1 MLFPENL
8 PFGLIAGPMES
19 MSMRDRPISMPGG
32 QLLAGQDGAH
42 LSHGLA
48 ITEWLAALPYPAA
61 VLSFTNNHLST
72 VVANTSFHRRFR
84 VGCSGEPDKPHAA
97 EWRDRIV
104 QSVRSG
110 RDSESFELRRD
121 GSLGPEYFYCSV
133 GRLPKGDGESDLFL
147 FTAID
152 RTSDRTMEKN
162 LRRELLSDGLTAL
175 PNRTGFGEEIED
187 RLANTSW
194 PDNAQFGILA
204 IDLSRFSRVNES
216 LGPMAGDELLIT
228 VAKRLKSSLRQG
240 DVLARIGGN
249 DFAIFARLNNG
260 LSDALHIVQRIRN
273 ALSYPIRLSDL
284 QIRVDCA
291 IGCALSTSLTEDPED
306 VVRKAQAA
314 VKIAKRSG
322 KVEIYRNGVLKE
334 AQRRFSVESRLRD
347 ALAQGELTLAFQPL
361 IHLQTGEITGFEA
374 LTRWQDEELGHVS
387 PAEFIA
393 VAEESGQITSLG
405 RWAAYEAAQAL
416 SRWDAKF
423 GQTLPV
429 GINVNLSPIQM
440 ARDDVASMFE
450 EALRYSG
457 ISGNRLT
464 AELTESAIVAD
475 PEKARK
481 LLFALKDLQ
490 MPIAMDD
497 FGTGYSNL
505 ASLHSLPI
513 DILKIDRSFV
523 TSMLED
529 RDKVVMV
536 RTILS
541 LAESLGLRVTAEG
554 IETQQLAHALQ
565 NMGCWQGQGYY
576 FARPMTEGDAYD
588 YWRARWN
595 FETI

>member
-1 MLFPENL
+1 
-8 PFGLIAGPMES
+8 MES
-19 MSMRDRPISMPGG
+19 TSVRSLPVKKASTSPLGG
-32 QLLAGQDGAH
+32 DDAPH
-42 LSHGLA
+42 PEHA
-48 ITEWLAALPYPAA
+48 IGMAQWLEALPQLAAVFSFENNSLNLMRGNARFTQAFRLQAERGEAA
-61 VLSFTNNHLST
+61 AS
-72 VVANTSFHRRFR
+72 VA
-84 VGCSGEPDKPHAA
+84 AA
-97 EWRDRIV
+97 WRERASNFI
-104 QSVRSG
+104 RSG
-110 RDSESFELRRD
+110 RDSDSFELRRD
-121 GSLGPEYFYCSV
+121 GKLGPEYFMCTI
-133 GRLPKGDGESDLFL
+133 GRLPAADGRPEHYL
-147 FTAID
+147 FTATD
-152 RTSDRTMEKN
+152 RTGERTIEKN

-175 PNRTGFGEEIED
+175 PNRTGFGEEIDD
-187 RLANTSW
+187 RLANTVW
-194 PDNAQFGILA
+194 PDKAQFGIIA

-260 LSDALHIVQRIRN
+260 LSDALHIVQRIKE
-273 ALSYPIRLSDL
+273 ALSSPIRLSDL

-291 IGCALSTSLTEDPED
+291 IGCALSLNLDDDPDD

-334 AQRRFSVESRLRD
+334 AQRRFSIESRLRE
-347 ALAQGELTLAFQPL
+347 ALAQGGLTLAFQPL
-361 IHLQTGEITGFEA
+361 IHLQTGEVTGFEA
-374 LTRWQDEELGHVS
+374 LARWHDEELGHV
-387 PAEFIA
+387 PPVEFIA
-393 VAEESGQITSLG
+393 VAEESGLITPLG

-423 GQTLPV
+423 GQPLPV
-429 GINVNLSPIQM
+429 GVNVNLSPIQM

-450 EALRYSG
+450 EALRYAG
-457 ISGNRLT
+457 IAGHRLT
-464 AELTESAIVAD
+464 AELTESAIIAD
-475 PEKARK
+475 PDKARK
-481 LLFALKDLQ
+481 LLVALKGLQ

-497 FGTGYSNL
+497 FGTGFSNL

-523 TSMLED
+523 STMLED
-529 RDKVVMV
+529 HDKAVIV

-541 LAESLGLRVTAEG
+541 LAESLNLKVTAEG
-554 IETQQLAHALQ
+554 IETQALAHALQ
-565 NMGCWQGQGYY
+565 QMGCWQGQGYH
-576 FARPMTEGDAYD
+576 FAKPMPEAEAFD

>member
-1 MLFPENL
+1 MD
-8 PFGLIAGPMES
+8 IAGGMES
-19 MSMRDRPISMPGG
+19 SSAGNRTASGSVPISGSDAAHPEGMGFDANWLCALPQAAALFTCDGETIEVLAGNERFINHSQSLSEKGQALISAECRDRV
-32 QLLAGQDGAH
+32 LA
-42 LSHGLA
+42 
-48 ITEWLAALPYPAA
+48 
-61 VLSFTNNHLST
+61 F
-72 VVANTSFHRRFR
+72 
-84 VGCSGEPDKPHAA
+84 
-97 EWRDRIV
+97 V
-104 QSVRSG
+104 QSDRA
-110 RDSESFELRRD
+110 SEWFESRRD
-121 GSLGPEYFYCSV
+121 GKLGPEYFTCTLGRVPAV
-133 GRLPKGDGESDLFL
+133 GDRPALFL
-147 FTAID
+147 FTASD
-152 RTSDRTMEKN
+152 RTSERTIEKN

-175 PNRTGFGEEIED
+175 PNRTGFGEEIDD
-187 RLANTSW
+187 RLANAVW
-194 PDNAQFGILA
+194 PDNAQFGIIA

-260 LSDALHIVQRIRN
+260 LTDCLHIVQRIKE
-273 ALSYPIRLSDL
+273 ALSSTIRLSDL

-291 IGCALSTSLTEDPED
+291 IGCALSTSLDDDPDD

-334 AQRRFSVESRLRD
+334 AQRRFSIESRLRD
-347 ALAQGELTLAFQPL
+347 ALAQGAMTLAYQPL
-361 IHLQTGEITGFEA
+361 IHLDTGEITGFEA
-374 LTRWQDEELGHVS
+374 LARWDDPELGSVS
-387 PAEFIA
+387 PVEFIG
-393 VAEESGQITSLG
+393 VAEESGLITSLG

-423 GQTLPV
+423 GTALPV
-429 GINVNLSPIQM
+429 GVNVNLSPIQM

-457 ISGNRLT
+457 ISGNRMT

-475 PEKARK
+475 PDKARK
-481 LLFALKDLQ
+481 LLFALKDLR
-490 MPIAMDD
+490 MSVAMDD
-497 FGTGYSNL
+497 FGTGFSNL
-505 ASLHSLPI
+505 ASLHTLPI

-523 TSMLED
+523 SNMLED
-529 RDKVVMV
+529 HDKEVIV

-541 LAESLGLRVTAEG
+541 LAESLNLKVTAEG
-554 IETQQLAHALQ
+554 IETQELAHALQ
-565 NMGCWQGQGYY
+565 KLGCWQGQGYH
-576 FARPMTEGDAYD
+576 FARPMTEADAFD

>member
-1 MLFPENL
+1 MRNRPEDMPKIEL
-8 PFGLIAGPMES
+8 PAGA
-19 MSMRDRPISMPGG
+19 D
-32 QLLAGQDGAH
+32 DAH
-42 LSHGLA
+42 LSHGIA
-48 ITEWLAALPYPAA
+48 IRDWLDAL
-61 VLSFTNNHLST
+61 
-72 VVANTSFHRRFR
+72 
-84 VGCSGEPDKPHAA
+84 PHAA
-97 EWRDRIV
+97 AAFSFKNNTLSIVAVNDSFRQHFNLDDESRKRPHASEWRKRILRCA
-104 QSVRSG
+104 RS
-110 RDSESFELRRD
+110 DKASESFELRRD
-121 GSLGPEYFYCSV
+121 GILGPEYFSCAV
-133 GRLPKGDGESDLFL
+133 GRLPEAEGQPNLFL
-147 FTAID
+147 FTALD
-152 RTSDRTMEKN
+152 RTSDRTIEKN

-175 PNRTGFGEEIED
+175 PNRTGFGEEIDD
-187 RLANTSW
+187 RLANTPW
-194 PDNAQFGILA
+194 PENAQFGIIA

-260 LSDALHIVQRIRN
+260 LSDALHIIQRIRD

-291 IGCALSTSLTEDPED
+291 IGCALSISLSDEPED
-306 VVRKAQAA
+306 IVRKAQAA

-347 ALAQGELTLAFQPL
+347 ALAQGELNLAFQPL

-374 LTRWQDEELGHVS
+374 LARWKDAELGHVS
-387 PAEFIA
+387 PVEFIP
-393 VAEESGQITSLG
+393 VAEESGLITQLG

-423 GQTLPV
+423 GQPLPV

-481 LLFALKDLQ
+481 LLFALKDLD

-523 TSMLED
+523 GSMLED
-529 RDKVVMV
+529 RDKEIMV

-541 LAESLGLRVTAEG
+541 LAESLGLHVTAEG
-554 IETQQLAHALQ
+554 IETQELAHALQ
-565 NMGCWQGQGYY
+565 NLGCWQGQGYY
-576 FARPMTEGDAYD
+576 FAPPMAESDAFD

-595 FETI
+595 FETV

>member
-1 MLFPENL
+1 MDE
-8 PFGLIAGPMES
+8 AVK
-19 MSMRDRPISMPGG
+19 
-32 QLLAGQDGAH
+32 
-42 LSHGLA
+42 
-48 ITEWLAALPYPAA
+48 PA
-61 VLSFTNNHLST
+61 
-72 VVANTSFHRRFR
+72 
-84 VGCSGEPDKPHAA
+84 HAA
-97 EWRDRIV
+97 EWRNRIV
-104 QSVRSG
+104 QYVQSA

-121 GSLGPEYFYCSV
+121 GVLGPEYFHCTL
-133 GRLPKGDGESDLFL
+133 GRLPELEGRPNLFL
-147 FTAID
+147 FTALD
-152 RTSDRTMEKN
+152 RTSDRAIEKN

-175 PNRTGFGEEIED
+175 PNRTGFGEEIDD
-187 RLANTSW
+187 RLRNTPW
-194 PDNAQFGILA
+194 PDNAQFGIIA

-249 DFAIFARLNNG
+249 DFAVFARLNNG
-260 LSDALHIVQRIRN
+260 LSDALHIVQRIRD

-291 IGCALSTSLTEDPED
+291 IGCALSLSLSEDPDD

-347 ALAQGELTLAFQPL
+347 ALAQGGLTLAFQPL

-374 LTRWQDEELGHVS
+374 LARWNDDELGDVS
-387 PAEFIA
+387 PTEFIA
-393 VAEESGQITSLG
+393 VAEESGLITPLG

-423 GQTLPV
+423 GQPLPV
-429 GINVNLSPIQM
+429 GVNVNLSPIQM

-475 PEKARK
+475 PEKAKK
-481 LLFALKDLQ
+481 LLFALKDLH

-523 TSMLED
+523 SSMLED
-529 RDKVVMV
+529 RDKEIMV

-541 LAESLGLRVTAEG
+541 LAESLGLHVTAEG

-565 NMGCWQGQGYY
+565 NLGCWQGQGYY
-576 FARPMTEGDAYD
+576 FARPMAEADAFD

-595 FETI
+595 FETV

>member
-1 MLFPENL
+1 MRNL
-8 PFGLIAGPMES
+8 PVLLDCDTPS
-19 MSMRDRPISMPGG
+19 TGG
-32 QLLAGQDGAH
+32 DGAH
-42 LSHGLA
+42 SHPAISLA
-48 ITEWLAALPYPAA
+48 DWLAALPQLAAILSYENNDINLVLGNANYISTFQMPAE
-61 VLSFTNNHLST
+61 
-72 VVANTSFHRRFR
+72 R
-84 VGCSGEPDKPHAA
+84 DKSSSKVMI
-97 EWRDRIV
+97 EWRDRVLDLI
-104 QSVRSG
+104 QSG
-110 RDSESFELRRD
+110 RDSDSFELRRE
-121 GSLGPEYFYCSV
+121 GKLGPEYFMCTL
-133 GRLPKGDGESDLFL
+133 GRLPAEEGRGAYYLI
-147 FTAID
+147 TATD
-152 RTSDRTMEKN
+152 RTGDRTIEKN

-175 PNRTGFGEEIED
+175 PNRTGFGEEIDD
-187 RLANTSW
+187 RLANSIW
-194 PDNAQFGILA
+194 ADNAQFGIIA

-260 LSDALHIVQRIRN
+260 LSDALHIVQRIKEL
-273 ALSYPIRLSDL
+273 LSSPIRLSDL

-291 IGCALSTSLTEDPED
+291 IGCALSLNLDDDPD
-306 VVRKAQAA
+306 DIVRKAQAA

-334 AQRRFSVESRLRD
+334 AQRRFSIESRLRD
-347 ALAQGELTLAFQPL
+347 ALAQGGLTLAFQPL

-374 LTRWQDEELGHVS
+374 LARWNDEELGHV
-387 PAEFIA
+387 PPVEFIA
-393 VAEESGQITSLG
+393 VAEESGLITPLG

-423 GQTLPV
+423 GQPLPV
-429 GINVNLSPIQM
+429 GVNVNLSPIQM

-457 ISGNRLT
+457 IAGNRLT

-475 PEKARK
+475 PDKARK
-481 LLFALKDLQ
+481 LLVALKELR

-497 FGTGYSNL
+497 FGTGFSNL

-523 TSMLED
+523 SSMLED
-529 RDKVVMV
+529 HDKAVIV

-541 LAESLGLRVTAEG
+541 LAESLNLKVTAEG
-554 IETQQLAHALQ
+554 IETQALAHALQ
-565 NMGCWQGQGYY
+565 QMGCWQGQGYY
-576 FARPMTEGDAYD
+576 FAKPMGEADAFD

>member
-1 MLFPENL
+1 
-8 PFGLIAGPMES
+8 MES
-19 MSMRDRPISMPGG
+19 IAACNWPVKRSSEDPLGG
-32 QLLAGQDGAH
+32 GDAAQVDQMVASRQ
-42 LSHGLA
+42 
-48 ITEWLAALPYPAA
+48 WLAALPQPSAILSVQDDDDIVVLEANAA
-61 VLSFTNNHLST
+61 FTEAFRSRGLSHIMEQ
-72 VVANTSFHRRFR
+72 VAT
-84 VGCSGEPDKPHAA
+84 
-97 EWRDRIV
+97 EWRDRVKSFI
-104 QSVRSG
+104 RSD
-110 RDSESFELRRD
+110 RPCDSFELRRD
-121 GSLGPEYFYCSV
+121 GALGPEYFMCTI
-133 GRLPKGDGESDLFL
+133 GRLPTDGPPHFL

-175 PNRTGFGEEIED
+175 PNRTGFGEEIDD
-187 RLANTSW
+187 RLSNSVW
-194 PDNAQFGILA
+194 PDNAQFGIIA

-260 LSDALHIVQRIRN
+260 LSDALHIVQRIRE
-273 ALSYPIRLSDL
+273 ALSSPIRLSDL

-291 IGCALSTSLTEDPED
+291 IGCALSIDLDD

-334 AQRRFSVESRLRD
+334 AQRRFSIESRLRE
-347 ALAQGELTLAFQPL
+347 ALAHGGLTLAYQPL

-374 LTRWQDEELGHVS
+374 LARWHDPELGHV
-387 PAEFIA
+387 PPVEFIA
-393 VAEESGQITSLG
+393 VAEESGLITSLG

-416 SRWDAKF
+416 SRWDVRY
-423 GQTLPV
+423 GQPLPV
-429 GINVNLSPIQM
+429 GVNVNLSPIQM

-457 ISGNRLT
+457 VAGSRLT
-464 AELTESAIVAD
+464 AELTESAIIAD
-475 PEKARK
+475 PDKARK

-497 FGTGYSNL
+497 FGTGFSNL

-523 TSMLED
+523 SSMAED
-529 RDKVVMV
+529 RDKAVIV

-541 LAESLGLRVTAEG
+541 LAESLNLKVTAEG
-554 IETQQLAHALQ
+554 IETQELALALQ
-565 NMGCWQGQGYY
+565 QMGCWQGQGYY
-576 FARPMTEGDAYD
+576 FAKPMNEADAFD

-595 FETI
+595 FETV

>member
-1 MLFPENL
+1 
-8 PFGLIAGPMES
+8 MES
-19 MSMRDRPISMPGG
+19 IAACNWPVNRSSVDPLGG
-32 QLLAGQDGAH
+32 GDDAHIDQMAAGRQ
-42 LSHGLA
+42 
-48 ITEWLAALPYPAA
+48 WLAAIPQPAA
-61 VLSFTNNHLST
+61 ILSLRDEDDIFVLEANAAFTDSFRS
-72 VVANTSFHRRFR
+72 RRISQIMEQ
-84 VGCSGEPDKPHAA
+84 VAA
-97 EWRDRIV
+97 EWRDRVNSFI
-104 QSVRSG
+104 QSDRVC
-110 RDSESFELRRD
+110 DSFELRRD
-121 GSLGPEYFYCSV
+121 GPLGPEYFMCTI
-133 GRLPKGDGESDLFL
+133 GRLPVDGPAQFL

-152 RTSDRTMEKN
+152 RTSDRTIEKN

-175 PNRTGFGEEIED
+175 PNRTGFGEEIDD
-187 RLANTSW
+187 RLSNTVW
-194 PDNAQFGILA
+194 PDNAQFGIIA

-260 LSDALHIVQRIRN
+260 LSDALHIVQRIRE
-273 ALSYPIRLSDL
+273 ALSSPIRLSDL

-291 IGCALSTSLTEDPED
+291 IGCALSIDLQDDPDD

-334 AQRRFSVESRLRD
+334 AQRRFSIESRLRE
-347 ALAQGELTLAFQPL
+347 ALAHGGLTLAYQPL

-374 LTRWQDEELGHVS
+374 LARWNDPELGHV
-387 PAEFIA
+387 PPVEFIA
-393 VAEESGQITSLG
+393 VAEESGLITSLG

-416 SRWDAKF
+416 SRWEVRF
-423 GQTLPV
+423 GQPLPV
-429 GINVNLSPIQM
+429 GVNVNLSPIQM

-457 ISGNRLT
+457 IAGSRLT
-464 AELTESAIVAD
+464 AELTESAIIAD
-475 PEKARK
+475 PDKARK

-497 FGTGYSNL
+497 FGTGFSNL

-523 TSMLED
+523 SSMAED
-529 RDKVVMV
+529 RDKAVIV

-541 LAESLGLRVTAEG
+541 LAESLNLKVTAEG
-554 IETQQLAHALQ
+554 IETQELALALQ
-565 NMGCWQGQGYY
+565 QMGCWQGQGYY
-576 FARPMTEGDAYD
+576 FAKPMTEADAFD